1 MGAAGKS
8 ERARSKGETRR
19 LCRAVEREIAGMA
32 AYWGRRKMGWLDA
45 ASEEFDELVEPFTF
59 HVMDVTPLE
68 IQAVNR
74 FFTEWVLF
82 ERPMCGDRTPLE
94 IYIDRR
100 PDGVPAEA
108 FRRLRQVADTHLFSR
123 FAILGK
129 DTESDMVTLRDVRTG
144 RCYEVCDPC
153 ICAQDRWSDGT
164 IAMRIAQVD
173 GLWQAVGQTHLYD
186 VAKPELTAADGPGAV
201 HPEDRGGELNTEA
214 MSFYLRLLRDVIG
227 ISGRYTS
234 TLRLRTASAA

>member
-1 MGAAGKS
+1 MGTAGKNGRGRLKR
-8 ERARSKGETRR
+8 EARH
-19 LCRAVEREIAGMA
+19 LCGAVAREIADMA
-32 AYWGRRKMGWLDA
+32 AYWGRRKIGWLDA
-45 ASEEFDELVEPFTF
+45 ASEEFDKLVEPFTF

-94 IYIDRR
+94 IYIERR
-100 PDGVPAEA
+100 PDGVPAETL
-108 FRRLRQVADTHLFSR
+108 RRLRQVAETHLFSR

-129 DTESDMVTLRDVRTG
+129 DRSSDMVTLQDVLAGQR
-144 RCYEVCDPC
+144 YEVFDSC
-153 ICAQDRWSDGT
+153 ICAQDRWRDGS

-173 GLWQAVGQTHLYD
+173 GLWQAVGKTHLYD
-186 VAKPELTAADGPGAV
+186 IAKPGLTAADGPGAV
-201 HPEDRGGELNTEA
+201 HPEDRGCKPDTGA

-227 ISGRYTS
+227 VSGRYTS
-234 TLRLRTASAA
+234 TLRLRPAPAA